1 MTTAD
6 FAALLT
12 RVAQNEGYRQHLY
25 TDTTGN
31 VSGGYGHNYTA
42 KGVSQPIAHA
52 MLEDD
57 LDEAVTA
64 LDEQF
69 PIVATLG
76 STRQQVLAEMC
87 YNLGPD
93 GLGKF
98 TKMWA
103 AIGIGDFIAAAN
115 EMLASEW
122 ATQVGARATRLAAA
136 MASDHFP

>member
-6 FAALLT
+6 FAALLA
-12 RVAQNEGYRQHLY
+12 RVASNEGYRQY
-25 TDTTGN
+25 VYEDTRGVATI
-31 VSGGYGHNYTA
+31 GYGHSLA
-42 KGVSQPIAHA
+42 KGLSQPLAHA
-52 MLEDD
+52 LLEDD

-69 PIVATLG
+69 PVVATLS

-98 TKMWA
+98 TQMWA
-103 AIGIGDFIAAAN
+103 AIERGNFINAAN
-115 EMLASEW
+115 EMLASTW

-136 MASDHFP
+136 MASDHFT

>member
-12 RVAQNEGYRQHLY
+12 RVALNEGYRQHLY

-31 VSGGYGHNYTA
+31 TSIGYGHNLTA
-42 KGVSQPIAHA
+42 KGLSQPLAHA
-52 MLEDD
+52 LLEDD

-69 PIVATLG
+69 PIVATLS

-98 TKMWA
+98 VKMWA
-103 AIGIGDFIAAAN
+103 AIGIGDFITAAN

-122 ATQVGARATRLAAA
+122 ARQVGARATRLATA